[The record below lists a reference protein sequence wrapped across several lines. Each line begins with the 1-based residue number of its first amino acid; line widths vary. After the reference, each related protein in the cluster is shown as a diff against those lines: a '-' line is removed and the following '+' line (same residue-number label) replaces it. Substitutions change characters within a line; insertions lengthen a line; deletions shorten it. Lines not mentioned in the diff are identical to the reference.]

1 MGYSEDGWRFMGA
14 TFDPSG
20 LYRFNAV
27 MRWLADEGITPGIIH
42 AHAKA
47 LQQHFLRRLGG
58 CALFENSSLV
68 VPEDEV
74 RRGNFLTFQTPA
86 AQAIH
91 DDLKELRVVTDVRGQ
106 RLRLGFGIYQSIDEA
121 GALESLPVGTSSA
134 A

>member
-1 MGYSEDGWRFMGA
+1 MGA

-27 MRWLADEGITPGIIH
+27 MRWLADEGITPAIIH

-47 LQQHFLRRLGG
+47 LQQHFLRRIGSS
-58 CALFENSSLV
+58 ALFANAKPV
-68 VPEDEV
+68 VPADEV

-91 DDLKELRVVTDVRGQ
+91 NDLKELRVVTDVRGE
-106 RLRLGFGIYQSIDEA
+106 RLRLGFGIYQTEEEVDDLIQRIDEA
-121 GALESLPVGTSSA
+121 GALESLSVSTSSA

>member
-1 MGYSEDGWRFMGA
+1 
-14 TFDPSG
+14 SG

-27 MRWLADEGITPGIIH
+27 MRWLADEGITPAIIH

-47 LQQHFLRRLGG
+47 LQQHFLRRISGS
-58 CALFENSSLV
+58 ALFANASPV
-68 VPEDEV
+68 VPADEV

-91 DDLKELRVVTDVRGQ
+91 NDLKELRVVTDVRGE
-106 RLRLGFGIYQSIDEA
+106 RLRLGFGIYQTEEEVDDLVQRIDEA